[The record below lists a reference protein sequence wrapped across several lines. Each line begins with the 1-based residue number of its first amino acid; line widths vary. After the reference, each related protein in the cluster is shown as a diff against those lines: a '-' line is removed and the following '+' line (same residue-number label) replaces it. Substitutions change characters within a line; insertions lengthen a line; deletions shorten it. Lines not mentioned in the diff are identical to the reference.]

1 MTMTTHAY
9 DADLLQDRGSAT
21 TGVANATSHMAII
34 KRFAK
39 FTLSLVLIATVV
51 TAVMAIR
58 VVAWFPPFHH

>member
-1 MTMTTHAY
+1 MTMITHTHNPNLLHR
-9 DADLLQDRGSAT
+9 DAS
-21 TGVANATSHMAII
+21 VAQQWDTASHVAII

-39 FTLSLVLIATVV
+39 VTLSIVLIAIVV